1 MVGVL
6 SATSVATAWGDSIA
20 TGIVKQFKFGVLK
33 RRGDVDINKEIGKK
47 VTKNSLGLKMAK
59 VGRMKGEMRM
69 LQAPPPGI
77 SCWVR

>member
-6 SATSVATAWGDSIA
+6 SATSVGTAWGDSIA
-20 TGIVKQFKFGVLK
+20 TGIVKQFKLECL
-33 RRGDVDINKEIGKK
+33 RRGDVDINKKIGKK